1 MALVDTKE
9 KKREKNGSFLSPAHN
24 VYRLPSVAFAFVVVL
39 AVGMA
44 QFCWQLFSRIVC
56 LAAASVLG

>member
-24 VYRLPSVAFAFVVVL
+24 VCLPSVAFAFVVL

>member
-1 MALVDTKE
+1 MALVDTK
-9 KKREKNGSFLSPAHN
+9 EKNGSFLSPAHN
-24 VYRLPSVAFAFVVVL
+24 VCLPSVAFAFAFVVVL
-39 AVGMA
+39 FGMA